1 MQLLGYLFIIFMLAV
16 IAYEAFTVLA
26 RAAVHES
33 LTGQDSG
40 LYYRRVGG

>member
-1 MQLLGYLFIIFMLAV
+1 MPLLGYLFIIFMIAA
-16 IAYEAFTVLA
+16 IAYEAFTVIA

-33 LTGQDSG
+33 LTGEDSG